1 MQAECSRKEQDM
13 KKKKLNKEETEKAAG
28 GYHTGK
34 DPGSDYAGHSS
45 LHINAVMPDPV
56 APPVMPMD
64 PLAEMPITNIR
75 IRKRK
80 KKTSAVI

>member
-1 MQAECSRKEQDM
+1 ME
-13 KKKKLNKEETEKAAG
+13 KKKLNKEETEKAAG

-34 DPGSDYAGHSS
+34 DSGDGYARHDFP
-45 LHINAVMPDPV
+45 HINAAMPDPV

-64 PLAEMPITNIR
+64 PLAEMPITNAR

-80 KKTSAVI
+80 KKTSSTI